1 MRKRGPMLVLPGL
14 ALMSLTLGF
23 TGSVPRAFHF
33 RPSAGTQLHRLWEG
47 SVGAKAEQVA
57 CLSANIAGD
66 TVEIY
71 NVLPLAPSR
80 SDSMGVSAA
89 ASLETC
95 GPPRWQG
102 TVHTHVA
109 LRDGLRPYSLFSGA
123 DRGIMM
129 MWWRQWGVDGLFCL
143 LYSDKDVL
151 CEIQGPESAVIFP
164 RSHY

>member
-1 MRKRGPMLVLPGL
+1 
-14 ALMSLTLGF
+14 
-23 TGSVPRAFHF
+23 
-33 RPSAGTQLHRLWEG
+33 
-47 SVGAKAEQVA
+47 
-57 CLSANIAGD
+57 
-66 TVEIY
+66 
-71 NVLPLAPSR
+71 VLPLAPSR

-95 GPPRWQG
+95 APPRWSG

-129 MWWRQWGVDGLFCL
+129 MWWRRWGVDGLFCL
-143 LYSDKDVL
+143 LYSEKDVL

-164 RSHY
+164 RSQY